1 MGRTKEEIE
10 AGARVFGQ
18 AANTLGVVGEA
29 ALKANDFAGKQMI
42 AQNIIPAI
50 VLKAFSCELFMK
62 SLVVTGN
69 IKKIH
74 KLDELFNNL
83 SQNDKDVIKERV
95 LNAMINKLG
104 SYDENSFY
112 TDLGN
117 VANAFV
123 DWRYFYEN
131 PRTINLDFLNSL
143 FTVLWDYTK

>member
-1 MGRTKEEIE
+1 
-10 AGARVFGQ
+10 
-18 AANTLGVVGEA
+18 
-29 ALKANDFAGKQMI
+29 MI

-95 LNAMINKLG
+95 VNAMINKLG
-104 SYDENSFY
+104 TYDENSFN

>member
-29 ALKANDFAGKQMI
+29 VLKADDFVGKQMI

-95 LNAMINKLG
+95 VNAMINKLG
-104 SYDENSFY
+104 TYDENSFN
-112 TDLGN
+112 TDLDN